1 MSLFIAKTI
10 PGGYSWT
17 LASRCGQI
25 LKDIEDKFGKRDKDY
40 TLIGI
45 EFSVDGPQI
54 WYPDNCKNIIIQLST
69 ECLTGGNENRAYYQ
83 LAHECVHL
91 LSPNG
96 MLKANYLEEGLATYY
111 SKYYMKEYMGEDFWH
126 ANDAKYQQA
135 SDLVEKLIIT
145 KPEIIKE
152 LREIEST
159 LSNITKEL
167 LMPKASDILSE
178 DEISILV
185 SSFY

>member
-1 MSLFIAKTI
+1 MNLFIAKTI
-10 PGGYSWT
+10 PDGYTWT

-40 TLIGI
+40 TLLGI

-54 WYPDNCKNIIIQLST
+54 WYPGNCKNIIIQLGT

-91 LSPNG
+91 LSPTG
-96 MLKANYLEEGLATYY
+96 MMKSNFLEEGLATYY

-126 ANDAKYQQA
+126 ASDAKYQKA
-135 SDLVEKLIIT
+135 SDLVEKLIAA
-145 KPEIIKE
+145 KPGIIKE
-152 LREIEST
+152 LRETESNI
-159 LSNITKEL
+159 SNITKEL
-167 LMPKASDILSE
+167 LKSKASDILSE
-178 DEISILV
+178 EEIDILV

>member
-1 MSLFIAKTI
+1 MNLFITKTI
-10 PGGYSWT
+10 PDGYTWT

-40 TLIGI
+40 TFIGI
-45 EFSVDGPQI
+45 EFSTDGPQI
-54 WYPDNCKNIIIQLST
+54 WYPGDCKNIIIQLGI
-69 ECLTGGNENRAYYQ
+69 ECLTSGNENQAYYQ

-111 SKYYMKEYMGEDFWH
+111 SKCYMKEYLNADFH
-126 ANDAKYQQA
+126 ASDAKYKKA

-145 KPEIIKE
+145 KPGIIKE
-152 LREIEST
+152 LREIESN

-167 LMPKASDILSE
+167 LKSKASDILSE